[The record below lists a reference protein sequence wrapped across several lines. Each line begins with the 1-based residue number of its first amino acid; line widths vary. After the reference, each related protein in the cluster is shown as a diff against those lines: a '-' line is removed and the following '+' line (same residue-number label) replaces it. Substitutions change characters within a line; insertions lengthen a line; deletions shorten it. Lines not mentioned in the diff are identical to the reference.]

1 MAKKYTA
8 IFVFALIC
16 NFAFAAGD
24 MPQPVGWVNDFAGVI
39 GPQDYEKLNSL
50 ISRIEEETS
59 SEIAVVTIDSI
70 APYDEKEYARLLF
83 DNWKPGKKGK
93 DNGVLIL
100 LAVKDR
106 LWRIEAGYGVEGVL
120 PDALCWKI
128 GRDYMVPYFKQGQY
142 AEGLYQGVSAIFKAL
157 SGEALPSAKRRAINS
172 NDAAALLFFVI
183 IGLLMGNVIFL
194 VLSGIILFGMF
205 PFPAS
210 FVIFIF
216 LAGLSVL
223 RFVFFGYSGPSSR
236 YRSGYYGAGGF
247 GGGGF
252 GGFGGGFGGGGGAG
266 GRF

>member
-24 MPQPVGWVNDFAGVI
+24 IPQPVGWVNDFAGVI

-59 SEIAVVTIDSI
+59 AEVAVVTVDSI

-106 LWRIEAGYGVEGVL
+106 LWRIETGYGVEGVL

-157 SGEALPSAKRRAINS
+157 SGEALPDAKRKDINS
-172 NDAAALLFFVI
+172 NDAVI
-183 IGLLMGNVIFL
+183 
-194 VLSGIILFGMF
+194 
-205 PFPAS
+205 
-210 FVIFIF
+210 IFIF
-216 LAGLSVL
+216 LICLLIL

-236 YRSGYYGAGGF
+236 YHRGYYGTGGF
-247 GGGGF
+247 GGGFGSGGFGGGF